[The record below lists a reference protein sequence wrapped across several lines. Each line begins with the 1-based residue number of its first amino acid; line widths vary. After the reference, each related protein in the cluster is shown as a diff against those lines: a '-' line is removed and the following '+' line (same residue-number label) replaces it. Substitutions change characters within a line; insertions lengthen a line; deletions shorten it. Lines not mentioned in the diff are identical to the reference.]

1 MPRPLP
7 LKVVHINRRT
17 LAANIKSGKRD
28 PVVCARRKHG
38 GVGGIMRSN
47 KIHVLDAHGDI
58 AATIVCDTDH
68 PLNCGARCYIET
80 RNRIVNAENPS
91 EEL

>member
-1 MPRPLP
+1 
-7 LKVVHINRRT
+7 
-17 LAANIKSGKRD
+17 
-28 PVVCARRKHG
+28 
-38 GVGGIMRSN
+38 MRSN
-47 KIHVLDAHGDI
+47 KIYVLDAHGDI
-58 AATIVCDTDH
+58 AATIVCDIDH